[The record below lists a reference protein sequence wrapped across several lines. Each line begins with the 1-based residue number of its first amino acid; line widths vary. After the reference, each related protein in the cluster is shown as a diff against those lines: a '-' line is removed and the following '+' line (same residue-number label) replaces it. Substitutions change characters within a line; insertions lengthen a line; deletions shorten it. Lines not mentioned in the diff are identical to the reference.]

1 MSLMCRL
8 QMPPTLGG
16 FLLAQC
22 QPLAIVKSCDNHAS
36 LTLYQ
41 RQWDTGTPAR
51 TITPGTPADRTMQ
64 TITERSS
71 KADIITAA
79 VELTDQQ
86 QGQIETLQQRQT
98 ILLALLG
105 ALAIL
110 QLL

>member
-1 MSLMCRL
+1 
-8 QMPPTLGG
+8 
-16 FLLAQC
+16 
-22 QPLAIVKSCDNHAS
+22 
-36 LTLYQ
+36 
-41 RQWDTGTPAR
+41 
-51 TITPGTPADRTMQ
+51 MQ

-79 VELTDQQ
+79 IELTDQQ

-110 QLL
+110 QLI

>member
-1 MSLMCRL
+1 
-8 QMPPTLGG
+8 
-16 FLLAQC
+16 
-22 QPLAIVKSCDNHAS
+22 
-36 LTLYQ
+36 
-41 RQWDTGTPAR
+41 
-51 TITPGTPADRTMQ
+51 MQ

-79 VELTDQQ
+79 MEITDHQ

-110 QLL
+110 RLL

>member
-1 MSLMCRL
+1 M
-8 QMPPTLGG
+8 
-16 FLLAQC
+16 
-22 QPLAIVKSCDNHAS
+22 
-36 LTLYQ
+36 
-41 RQWDTGTPAR
+41 GTPAHP
-51 TITPGTPADRTMQ
+51 ITPGTPADFTMQ

-79 VELTDQQ
+79 IELTDQQ

-110 QLL
+110 QLI